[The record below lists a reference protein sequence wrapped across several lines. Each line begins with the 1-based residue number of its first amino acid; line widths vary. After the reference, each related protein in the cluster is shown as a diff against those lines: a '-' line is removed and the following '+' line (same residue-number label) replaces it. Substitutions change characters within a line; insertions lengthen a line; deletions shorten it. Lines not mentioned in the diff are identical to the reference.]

1 MMEAFHQFHFLQPG
15 WLFAL
20 LALPV
25 CLWLG
30 LRRDASR
37 RELSKLADEAL
48 LPYLVTGQ
56 GRRTHTPAWL
66 FSLGW
71 LLCTLAL
78 AGPTWS
84 RIAEPM
90 YTNRAAQI
98 VAISLSQHMQAT
110 DIQPSRMQRARY
122 KARDLLAANR
132 DGLNA
137 LIGYAGQSFVVAPL
151 TSDAHSLDDLLNAMG
166 PDTMP
171 VDGDNAAQAIQQ
183 GVELIRHAK
192 LNNGSIVLITDDA
205 DNAAQAAA
213 RAASLSGVHVSVL
226 GVGTPQGAPVPQ
238 GDTGFA
244 HDEQG
249 NMIVARRDDHDLSN
263 LAQAGGG
270 RYAVMSED
278 SSDIT
283 VLHAEL
289 QPSQHATLA
298 EGQAGDVWQD
308 RGPWLLL
315 PLLLVA
321 AMTFRRGWVMLLPLV
336 LLPCWPTH
344 AYASGWQDW
353 WQRPDQQAASALQQ
367 GNAAK
372 AQQLAQ
378 DPAWRG
384 VAAYRA
390 KDYNGAVQALEQAK
404 GPDAA
409 YNLGNALA
417 KLGKYPGAIKAY
429 DRALQLNPANDD
441 ARVNRNA
448 VEEAMRK
455 QQQQNSPSQQQQK
468 SGNGQSDQS
477 QQKDQSGQSPGQNQS
492 DQNQAQQGGQSSQQQ
507 NGAQQDAKNQAKPDQ
522 SGQQQNGQQQS
533 NGTQD
538 AQARSEQQ
546 DAKSQQEQ
554 RDHDSQNSASQNPA
568 PASSSEQVQ
577 TEQAQ
582 QALRQQ
588 MNHALAQAQKKGD
601 KKPVTHELGAIDSD
615 DPLSKLPDDVRRNL
629 ERVPDDPGALL
640 RRKFELEYRKRIGAQ
655 PVDGDVQ

>member
-1 MMEAFHQFHFLQPG
+1 MIEALRQFHFLQPL
-15 WLFAL
+15 WLLAL

-30 LRRDASR
+30 LRRGASQ

-56 GRRTHTPAWL
+56 DRRARTPAGL
-66 FSLGW
+66 FSLAW

-90 YTNRAAQI
+90 YTDRAAQV
-98 VAISLSQHMQAT
+98 VAISLSMHMQAT
-110 DIQPSRMQRARY
+110 DVSPSRMQRARY

-183 GVELIRHAK
+183 GVTLIQRAK

-205 DNAAQAAA
+205 DTAAQAAA
-213 RAASLSGVHVSVL
+213 REALLSGVHVSVL

-249 NMIVARRDDHDLSN
+249 NMVVAHRDDHDLSS
-263 LAQAGGG
+263 LALAGGG
-270 RYAVMSED
+270 RYVVMSED

-283 VLHAEL
+283 ALHAQL

-298 EGQAGDVWQD
+298 EGQRGDVWQD

-315 PLLLVA
+315 PLLLIA
-321 AMTFRRGWVMLLPLV
+321 AMAFRRGWVMLLPLV

-344 AYASGWQDW
+344 AYAADWQNW

-367 GNAAK
+367 GKAAK

-390 KDYNGAVQALEQAK
+390 NDYDAAVHALEQAK
-404 GPDAA
+404 GADAA
-409 YNLGNALA
+409 YNLGNAFA
-417 KLGKYPGAIKAY
+417 KLGRYQEAIKAY
-429 DRALQLNPANDD
+429 DRALQQDPANDD
-441 ARVNRNA
+441 ARANRKA
-448 VEEAMRK
+448 VEDAMRK
-455 QQQQNSPSQQQQK
+455 QQQQDSSSQQQK
-468 SGNGQSDQS
+468 SGNGQNNQN
-477 QQKDQSGQSPGQNQS
+477 QQQGQSGQSSGQNQNE
-492 DQNQAQQGGQSSQQQ
+492 QNQAQQAGQSSQQQ
-507 NGAQQDAKNQAKPDQ
+507 KAAQQGDQNQAKLD
-522 SGQQQNGQQQS
+522 QNGQQQ
-533 NGTQD
+533 NNDAQD
-538 AQARSEQQ
+538 AQPTGARQ
-546 DAKSQQEQ
+546 DAESQQAQ
-554 RDHDSQNSASQNPA
+554 RDRTPQDSSGQNPA
-568 PASSSEQVQ
+568 PTSSSEQAQ
-577 TEQAQ
+577 AEKAQ
-582 QALRQQ
+582 QALQQQ
-588 MNHALAQAQKKGD
+588 MNQALGEAHKQGD
-601 KKPVTHELGAIDSD
+601 KKPPSHELGAIDSD
-615 DPLSKLPDDVRRNL
+615 DPLSKLPEDVRRNL

-640 RRKFELEYRKRIGAQ
+640 RRKFELEYRERIGAQ